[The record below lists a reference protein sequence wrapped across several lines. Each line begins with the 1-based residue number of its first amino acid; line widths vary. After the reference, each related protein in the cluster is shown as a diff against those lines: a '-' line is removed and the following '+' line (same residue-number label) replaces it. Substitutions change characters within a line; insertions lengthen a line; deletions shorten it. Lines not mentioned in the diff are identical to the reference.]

1 MPFTLQMPTASRRY
15 YKEGWYARVENNNW
29 RSIAFNMLPKAS
41 DLEKEQAK
49 ASEKGREWHYNRLQR
64 WQDRE
69 KKQRHRRIE
78 WMQKLYV
85 VPFPHC
91 ILVTLC
97 TGTGKRGW
105 KTLQLTTAHRGTTKQ
120 PHLRK
125 TNQPLHREQEHRPR
139 TSCQTIICR
148 CGLLHRLLGTT
159 CSRLN
164 G

>member
-1 MPFTLQMPTASRRY
+1 MLTARRRY

-29 RSIAFNMLPKAS
+29 RSIAFNMLPKAA
-41 DLEKEQAK
+41 DLDKEQAK

-69 KKQRHRRIE
+69 KKQRNRRIE

-85 VPFPHC
+85 LPFLHR
-91 ILVTLC
+91 IFVTLC
-97 TGTGKRGW
+97 TATGRRGW

-120 PHLRK
+120 PRRRK
-125 TNQPLHREQEHRPR
+125 PSQAPHREQVHRPR